1 MGFSVR
7 YSASFLFLYHL
18 ADILA
23 GDVML
28 VTLPGGP
35 MIVLNTLKATKDLL
49 DKRGSIY
56 SDRPRMVLHMEMYVL
71 AWRSRRSV

>member
-1 MGFSVR
+1 
-7 YSASFLFLYHL
+7 
-18 ADILA
+18 
-23 GDVML
+23 ML